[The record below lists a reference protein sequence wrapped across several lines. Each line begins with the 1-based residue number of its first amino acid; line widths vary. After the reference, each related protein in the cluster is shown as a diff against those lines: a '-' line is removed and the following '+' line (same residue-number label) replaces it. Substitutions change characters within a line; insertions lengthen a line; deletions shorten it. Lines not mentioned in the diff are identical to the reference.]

1 MSVQD
6 QLSECLSD
14 VEMMFC
20 MFTGQVH
27 FSDIK
32 L

>member
-14 VEMMFC
+14 VEKMLS

-27 FSDIK
+27 LSVIK